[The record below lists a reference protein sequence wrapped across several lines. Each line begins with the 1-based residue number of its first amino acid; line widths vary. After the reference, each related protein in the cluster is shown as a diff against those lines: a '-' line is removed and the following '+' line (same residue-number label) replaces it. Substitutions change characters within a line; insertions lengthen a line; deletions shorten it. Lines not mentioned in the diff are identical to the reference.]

1 MTDGL
6 AKLTGAHGA
15 NPLGSLSADIGNAG
29 LVTAAWQMFALLMY
43 IYAGDFLLIAPINFW
58 HRGRRAA
65 DYGLTRA
72 GRSWTSLIGIGLAAC
87 ALSMWPVMTVDLIN
101 SIHPSQTLAWRQAF
115 FSMSWMRWQFWLF
128 AGAASYAVIPVVEEL
143 FYRGYCQ
150 RRLAEDWGDGPAIV
164 GGACLFTLS
173 HYQYQ
178 IPNLYNAGMIVGLF
192 LSAIGIGIVFAWT
205 RSLVPGIIAHAI
217 IDVPATTPWAA
228 ARVAVMVAAA
238 AVLWRKGLPIA
249 KQVFASATAAACWT
263 LAAIEAAYSLIA
275 FRIGALTYVAAGM
288 VALAVVLEALERR
301 RNRVAQGAMS

>member
-101 SIHPSQTLAWRQAF
+101 SIHPSQTVAWRQAF

-143 FYRGYCQ
+143 FT
-150 RRLAEDWGDGPAIV
+150 A
-164 GGACLFTLS
+164 
-173 HYQYQ
+173 
-178 IPNLYNAGMIVGLF
+178 
-192 LSAIGIGIVFAWT
+192 
-205 RSLVPGIIAHAI
+205 
-217 IDVPATTPWAA
+217 
-228 ARVAVMVAAA
+228 
-238 AVLWRKGLPIA
+238 
-249 KQVFASATAAACWT
+249 ATASGDWP
-263 LAAIEAAYSLIA
+263 
-275 FRIGALTYVAAGM
+275 RIGATGQPSWAAR
-288 VALAVVLEALERR
+288 ACSRCRITNIRSRIFITRE
-301 RNRVAQGAMS
+301 